1 MVSTILNRG
10 QIHSNVKELLASTY
24 ADMIAVS
31 TAQLAPGSKC
41 LCLDSF
47 VEYILSPE
55 KTWVE
60 IPAQG
65 NGGNIVVP
73 DLDGYATTEYVD
85 ERIAL
90 LLNNESV
97 DLDSIAELV
106 KVLEEGGADLV
117 EIRETIEEII
127 KVLAEKCSI
136 KAFEEF
142 KAHVLSKEQ
151 ELSQAI
157 ADETE
162 RAIAAE
168 LELQKEVSMAN
179 MLGSRGDD
187 TYKVKRTDKGLE
199 LSLSNVEEEKLNKIV
214 IGEDDISIEQRKQ
227 VLNPPTYPAG
237 GQVSTIITDP
247 EYSFANVDELRE
259 DINSGGAKA
268 QKLFNAG
275 VLASGREYRECNE
288 VPRPSGTGIKL
299 MLDNFG
305 NGYVDCENGAVD
317 VTYDPN
323 TLKIFRLGDYYMY
336 IVYDE
341 NNFPIGACRF
351 GRPEGVFPEGNAN
364 HHADWG
370 FTELGAGIDK
380 DVDTSKQPN
389 SKIKFNGLDKEFV
402 ATKAWG
408 SEAHVYKLVQVGERY
423 IIIYSRKGAAFY
435 QPAYN
440 KEGIFCPKI
449 TNYEF
454 DIQTDARSTDTITHY
469 VLSEDYY
476 AITVKEDVTNSPSN
490 VLSAF
495 NLFDVLAGK
504 GPFVSN
510 TDVGALPANSMNLW
524 GGYWPEKDDYR
535 VGTFDPDVESYEYDV
550 NSGVNTARKLNPAGN
565 YNVYKLESFHPLRM
579 EDGSELKIRT
589 AMIKGFKT
597 SMDWPNASAVIPS
610 DCALKSGNMWIQVIY
625 AHTVESKEL
634 RMFYRVLYDGYVKNK
649 ENVRYPWSPCA
660 EIVTTKDLDVIKA
673 DFEAKYN
680 ELNNKYNELNDKY
693 NELNDKNNELQGTI
707 GQIQDEL
714 GKFNYLP
721 YLSAADKLVL
731 ERQSASSLTYS
742 GITYGKYT
750 PTDATITFDVV
761 VTDYTIGDG
770 GQFYYVSD
778 SRATDGSYEAT
789 IVNTPGAAGTPHPS
803 ALRIT
808 LESGDVT
815 IEKLIPIVTE

>member
-24 ADMIAVS
+24 ADMIAMS

-55 KTWVE
+55 MTWVE

-73 DLDGYATTEYVD
+73 DLEGYATKDYVD
-85 ERIAL
+85 GCVSL
-90 LLNNESV
+90 LLNNPESINI
-97 DLDSIAELV
+97 DSIKELAD
-106 KVLEEGGADLV
+106 LLAEGGADIV
-117 EIRETIEEII
+117 EINKAIEEVIGQLEN
-127 KVLAEKCSI
+127 KLNTSV
-136 KAFEEF
+136 FEAYVE
-142 KAHVLSKEQ
+142 AQTAKEAAQ
-151 ELSQAI
+151 ADKDAAQDAAI
-157 ADETE
+157 A
-162 RAIAAE
+162 
-168 LELQKEVSMAN
+168 EVSAKVDN
-179 MLGSRGDD
+179 HKEIALARMLGSSEDD

-275 VLASGREYRECNE
+275 VLATGREYRECNE
-288 VPRPSGTGIKL
+288 VPRAGGTGIKL

-323 TLKIFRLGDYYMY
+323 ILKIFRLGDFYMY
-336 IVYDE
+336 VVYDE

-389 SKIKFNGLDKEFV
+389 SKIKFNGVDKEFV

-440 KEGIFCPKI
+440 KEGLFCPKI

-454 DIQTDARSTDTITHY
+454 DIQTDARDANTITHY

-476 AITVKEDVTNSPSN
+476 AITVKEDTTNSPSN
-490 VLSAF
+490 VLNAF

-579 EDGSELKIRT
+579 QDGSELKIRT
-589 AMIKGFKT
+589 AMVKGFKT

-610 DCALKSGNMWIQVIY
+610 DCALKSGNIWIQVIF
-625 AHTVESKEL
+625 AHTVAGEL
-634 RMFYRVLYDGYVKNK
+634 KMFYRVLYDGYVKNK
-649 ENVRYPWSPCA
+649 ENVRYPWSACA
-660 EIVTTKDLDVIKA
+660 EIVTTKGLETIKA
-673 DFEAKYN
+673 DYEA
-680 ELNNKYNELNDKY
+680 KYNELNDKY
-693 NELNDKNNELQGTI
+693 NSLQDTI

-714 GKFNYLP
+714 GKFSHLP
-721 YLSAADKLVL
+721 TLKMPSTIVLTHSAGD
-731 ERQSASSLTYS
+731 
-742 GITYGKYT
+742 ITNEYGTIVYGSYT
-750 PTDATITFDVV
+750 PTDATISFDVV
-761 VTDYTIGDG
+761 VTDSSIGDG
-770 GQFYYVSD
+770 GDFYRVVD
-778 SRATDGSYEAT
+778 SHFAEGSFEAT
-789 IVNTPGAAGTPHPS
+789 VKNAPGAAGTPHPS
-803 ALRIT
+803 ALKVTLDTGNMTIT
-808 LESGDVT
+808 KTVPIT
-815 IEKLIPIVTE
+815 IG

>member
-10 QIHSNVKELLASTY
+10 QIHSNIKELLASTY

-55 KTWVE
+55 MAWVE

-117 EIRETIEEII
+117 EIRQTIEEII
-127 KVLAEKCSI
+127 KALAEKCSI
-136 KAFEEF
+136 KTFEEF
-142 KAHVLSKEQ
+142 EVNVLAKEQ

-157 ADETE
+157 ADEVE

-199 LSLSNVEEEKLNKIV
+199 LSFSNVEEEKLNKIV
-214 IGEDDISIEQRKQ
+214 IGEDDISVEQRKQ

-288 VPRPSGTGIKL
+288 VPRADGTGIKL

-351 GRPEGVFPEGNAN
+351 GRPEGVFPVGNAN

-435 QPAYN
+435 KPAYN

-454 DIQTDARSTDTITHY
+454 DIQTDARDEKTITHY

-490 VLSAF
+490 VLNAF

-510 TDVGALPANSMNLW
+510 TDVAALPANSMNLW

-535 VGTFDPDVESYEYDV
+535 VGTFDPDIESYEYDN
-550 NSGVNTARKLNPAGN
+550 NSGVLTARKLNPAGN

-579 EDGSELKIRT
+579 QDGSELKIRT

-610 DCALKSGNMWIQVIY
+610 DCALKSGNMWIQIIF
-625 AHTVESKEL
+625 AHTVNGEL
-634 RMFYRVLYDGYVKNK
+634 KMFYRVLYDGYVKNK
-649 ENVRYPWSPCA
+649 ENVRYPWSSCA
-660 EIVTTKDLDVIKA
+660 EIATSTLVDTKVQA
-673 DFEAKYN
+673 
-680 ELNNKYNELNDKY
+680 LNDHLKQYFDDLNDKCATL
-693 NELNDKNNELQGTI
+693 EAKNAELQETLDSLYARIEKIDPTLTLTAPDQVVLTGSGNDYGTI
-707 GQIQDEL
+707 FSG
-714 GKFNYLP
+714 
-721 YLSAADKLVL
+721 S
-731 ERQSASSLTYS
+731 YS
-742 GITYGKYT
+742 PI
-750 PTDATITFDVV
+750 DATITFDVV
-761 VTDYTIGDG
+761 ATDTSIGDG
-770 GQFYYVSD
+770 GRFYIIAD
-778 SRATDGSYEAT
+778 SFVTEGHYEVT
-789 IVNTPGAAGTPHPS
+789 VHSAGTAGDPHPS
-803 ALRIT
+803 AVKIT
-808 LESGDVT
+808 LTKGNKS
-815 IEKLIPIVTE
+815 ISRQIPIVIG

>member
-1 MVSTILNRG
+1 MITMSLN
-10 QIHSNVKELLASTY
+10 NV
-24 ADMIAVS
+24 
-31 TAQLAPGSKC
+31 APGSHC
-41 LCLDSF
+41 LCIDTF
-47 VEYILSPE
+47 KKYILSPE
-55 KTWVE
+55 MTWIE
-60 IPAQG
+60 MPAT
-65 NGGNIVVP
+65 GGGTAVIP
-73 DLDGYATTEYVD
+73 DLEGYATKDYVD
-85 ERIAL
+85 GCVSL
-90 LLNNESV
+90 LLNNPESINI
-97 DLDSIAELV
+97 DSIKELAD
-106 KVLEEGGADLV
+106 LLAEGGADIV
-117 EIRETIEEII
+117 EINNTLTEII
-127 KVLAEKCSI
+127 NKIDRMTSKDAEI
-136 KAFEEF
+136 DEAINAEIARATGEEL
-142 KAHVLSKEQ
+142 KLQ
-151 ELSQAI
+151 EAI
-157 ADETE
+157 D
-162 RAIAAE
+162 
-168 LELQKEVSMAN
+168 EVSAKVDN
-179 MLGSRGDD
+179 HKEIALAHMLGSSEDD

-214 IGEDDISIEQRKQ
+214 IGEDDISVEQRKQ

-237 GQVSTIITDP
+237 SQVSTIITDP

-440 KEGIFCPKI
+440 KEGLFCPKI

-510 TDVGALPANSMNLW
+510 TDVAALPANSMNLW

-535 VGTFDPDVESYEYDV
+535 IGTFDPDVESYEYDN
-550 NSGVNTARKLNPAGN
+550 NSGVLTARKLNPAGN

-579 EDGSELKIRT
+579 QDGSELKIRT

-610 DCALKSGNMWIQVIY
+610 DCALKSGNIWVQVIY

-660 EIVTTKDLDVIKA
+660 EIATSTLVDTKV
-673 DFEAKYN
+673 
-680 ELNNKYNELNDKY
+680 
-693 NELNDKNNELQGTI
+693 Q
-707 GQIQDEL
+707 
-714 GKFNYLP
+714 
-721 YLSAADKLVL
+721 
-731 ERQSASSLTYS
+731 
-742 GITYGKYT
+742 
-750 PTDATITFDVV
+750 
-761 VTDYTIGDG
+761 
-770 GQFYYVSD
+770 
-778 SRATDGSYEAT
+778 
-789 IVNTPGAAGTPHPS
+789 
-803 ALRIT
+803 ALKDH
-808 LESGDVT
+808 L
-815 IEKLIPIVTE
+815 K

>member
-1 MVSTILNRG
+1 MIMVSTILNRG

-24 ADMIAVS
+24 ADMIAMS

-55 KTWVE
+55 MTWVE

-90 LLNNESV
+90 LINNESV
-97 DLDSIAELV
+97 DLDSIMELA
-106 KVLEEGGADLV
+106 KVIEEGGADLV
-117 EIRETIEEII
+117 ELR
-127 KVLAEKCSI
+127 
-136 KAFEEF
+136 KA
-142 KAHVLSKEQ
+142 
-151 ELSQAI
+151 
-157 ADETE
+157 
-162 RAIAAE
+162 
-168 LELQKEVSMAN
+168 LELIPDKLATKLDITVFEQYQNTQQDIEQAQDEAIVALDKKIDNHKEIALAR
-179 MLGSRGDD
+179 MLGSSEDD

-275 VLASGREYRECNE
+275 VLATGREYRECNE
-288 VPRPSGTGIKL
+288 VPRAGGTGIKL
-299 MLDNFG
+299 MLDTLG

-389 SKIKFNGLDKEFV
+389 SKIKFNGVDKEFV

-440 KEGIFCPKI
+440 KEGLFCPKI

-454 DIQTDARSTDTITHY
+454 DIQTDARDTNTITHY

-476 AITVKEDVTNSPSN
+476 AITVKEDTTNSPSN

-535 VGTFDPDVESYEYDV
+535 VGTFDPDVESYEYDD
-550 NSGVNTARKLNPAGN
+550 NSGVKTARKLNPAGN
-565 YNVYKLESFHPLRM
+565 YNVYKLENFHPLRM
-579 EDGSELKIRT
+579 QDGSELKIRT

-610 DCALKSGNMWIQVIY
+610 DCALKSGNIWIQVIY
-625 AHTVESKEL
+625 AHTVASKEL

-649 ENVRYPWSPCA
+649 EGVRYPWSPCA

-673 DFEAKYN
+673 DFEAQ
-680 ELNNKYNELNDKY
+680 YNELNDKY
-693 NELNDKNNELQGTI
+693 NELQGTI
-707 GQIQDEL
+707 GKIQDEL
-714 GKFNYLP
+714 DKFKYLP
-721 YLSAADKLVL
+721 YISAPNQIVL
-731 ERQSASSLTYS
+731 ERKSEISTEYGTITHGTYS
-742 GITYGKYT
+742 PEG
-750 PTDATITFDVV
+750 ATVTFEVV
-761 VTDYTIGDG
+761 VTDTTIGDG

-778 SRATDGSYEAT
+778 SRASDGSYEAT

-803 ALRIT
+803 ALKVTLTSGNIT
-808 LESGDVT
+808 IS
-815 IEKLIPIVTE
+815 KLIPIVIGE